1 MTTSAATLTESLTL
15 VTLSDSQR
23 KALSEFIALTYLDS
37 MSTKDLETFFL
48 DTQMEYLQDS
58 YSDAEL
64 IGEIENLI
72 TKEEYEEILNETA
85 A

>member
-1 MTTSAATLTESLTL
+1 MTSPATSTASPTL

-23 KALSEFIALTYLDS
+23 KALSEFITWQYLDS
-37 MSTKDLETFFL
+37 MSVKDLETFFF

-64 IGEIENLI
+64 IGEIENLV
-72 TKEEYEEILNETA
+72 TEEEYAKIINENA
-85 A
+85 N